1 MSDARQGTIRVVLA
15 DDHPLFRRGL
25 GMALSTVGGFSVVSE
40 AADGESAIAAAAQL
54 RPDVV
59 VMDINMPGLNGIEA
73 TRRIASVT
81 PAPGVLMLTMF
92 EDDDSVFAA
101 MRAGARG
108 YVVKGGAE
116 EEIVQAVKA
125 VARGEAIF
133 GAPVALRMLR
143 YFANVGAKG
152 PSSPF
157 PDLTEREL
165 EVLEL
170 IAAGHSNPVI
180 AQRLFLSPKT
190 VRNHVSN
197 ILTKLQVASRAEAIV
212 RARRAGL
219 GDQPPA
225 ASP

>member
-1 MSDARQGTIRVVLA
+1 MSDAIRVVLV

-25 GMALSTVGGFSVVSE
+25 GLALATVGGFSVVGE
-40 AADGESAIAAAAQL
+40 AADGEEALAVAAEQ

-73 TRRIASVT
+73 TRRITALE
-81 PAPGVLMLTMF
+81 PPPGVLMLTMF

-116 EEIVQAVKA
+116 DEIVHAVRS

-133 GAPVALRMLR
+133 GAPVAARIIS
-143 YFANVGAKG
+143 YFATAPAG
-152 PSSPF
+152 PKSPF
-157 PDLTEREL
+157 PELTDREL

-170 IAAGHSNPVI
+170 IAGGHANDTI
-180 AQRLFLSPKT
+180 ARRLYLSPKT
-190 VRNHVSN
+190 IRNHVSN
-197 ILTKLQVASRAEAIV
+197 IFMKLQVANRAEAIV
-212 RARRAGL
+212 RARQAGL
-219 GDQPPA
+219 GEA
-225 ASP
+225 